1 MSKRARGIKL
11 ALMRL
16 IVKADEEG
24 FAMRE
29 EDLVRDLRGIHP
41 APGLAEVR
49 ECVNA
54 LDADQMVVTV
64 PDDDTRRFSP
74 TPRGRAWKMQ
84 EEQGL

>member
-16 IVKADEEG
+16 IVKADDEG

-41 APGLAEVR
+41 APGMAEVR
-49 ECVNA
+49 EVLTT
-54 LDADQMVVTV
+54 LDGDQLVVTV

-74 TPRGRAWKMQ
+74 TSLGRAWKMK